1 MTWSRGR
8 LGPAVRKPVPVRAL
22 HDALPRL
29 AHPEDFVLALLPYVV
44 LAVLVAWLAVLQ
56 PKSLTFDQF
65 AQITNIELVLILLGV
80 GQTIVVL
87 TGGIDLSVG
96 GVLSVVNAIAAS
108 HMAAKADAIWVS
120 IVLIALGWLPG
131 VANGLLIVYGELQP
145 FIVTLATWFI
155 WGGIA
160 FLFLPVTGGT
170 VNASLGWLS
179 TGTVTGVQNPIW
191 ALVIVVL
198 FGGWFLRTRLGL
210 EIRSVGSDRESAFQ
224 SGLRAKRA
232 VVAAYGLSSWW
243 TTLGG
248 IVLSAQTL
256 SGDPT
261 VGDSYILPSVAAV
274 VIGGTSLFGGSGT
287 ITGTA
292 VGALVLAYVYSVTFA
307 LNLSSQWGVIASGL
321 LLIFTV
327 SLQLM
332 VRIAFRRRGE
342 L

>member
-1 MTWSRGR
+1 VNGLQVAAPARRR
-8 LGPAVRKPVPVRAL
+8 LR
-22 HDALPRL
+22 DALPRV
-29 AHPEDFVLALLPYVV
+29 AHPEDFVLALLPYIVLSILVV
-44 LAVLVAWLAVLQ
+44 WLALLQ

-65 AQITNIELVLILLGV
+65 SQITNIELVLILLGV

-96 GVLSVVNAIAAS
+96 GVLSLTNAIAAS
-108 HMAAKADAIWVS
+108 HMATKESAIAVS
-120 IVLIALGWLPG
+120 LVLIALGWIPG
-131 VANGLLIVYGELQP
+131 AINGLLIVYGDLQP

-170 VNASLGWLS
+170 VDASLGWIS
-179 TGTVTGVQNPIW
+179 TGSMVGVQNPI
-191 ALVIVVL
+191 LVLVLVVA
-198 FGGWFLRTRLGL
+198 FGIWFLRTRLGL

-224 SGLRAKRA
+224 SGLRRKRA
-232 VVAAYGLSSWW
+232 VISAYALSSWW
-243 TTLGG
+243 TVLGG

-261 VGDSYILPSVAAV
+261 VGDSYILPTVAAV
-274 VIGGTSLFGGSGT
+274 VIGGTSLFGGSGS
-287 ITGTA
+287 ISGTA

-307 LNLSSQWGVIASGL
+307 LELSSQWGVIASGL
-321 LLIFTV
+321 LLVFTV
-327 SLQLM
+327 SLQLL
-332 VRIAFRRRGE
+332 VRIVFRRRGE